1 MGIEKVVCGVMKSL
15 EEEIR
20 SSNRGKEIQSYDFYD
35 MDEMS
40 YLIKP
45 SNDEI
50 RIPPRSSMYEG
61 VYVDVVESQ
70 KVRDSGHACNVEGL
84 WQLEDQLAT

>member
-1 MGIEKVVCGVMKSL
+1 MAIEKLVCGVMKSL

-45 SNDEI
+45 SSDEI
-50 RIPPRSSMYEG
+50 HIALGSFVYEA
-61 VYVDVVESQ
+61 VYVDVAESQ
-70 KVRDSGHACNVEGL
+70 KVRESGHS
-84 WQLEDQLAT
+84 WKFKTT

>member
-1 MGIEKVVCGVMKSL
+1 MAIGKVVCGVMKSL

-35 MDEMS
+35 MDEMG

-45 SNDEI
+45 SNDKI
-50 RIPPRSSMYEG
+50 HIPPRSSMNEG
-61 VYVDVVESQ
+61 VYVDFTERH
-70 KVRDSGHACNVEGL
+70 KARDSGHACNVEGL
-84 WQLEDQLAT
+84 W

>member
-1 MGIEKVVCGVMKSL
+1 MAIGKVVCGVMKSL

-35 MDEMS
+35 MDEMG

-45 SNDEI
+45 SNDKI
-50 RIPPRSSMYEG
+50 HIPPRASMYEG
-61 VYVDVVESQ
+61 VHVDVVESQ
-70 KVRDSGHACNVEGL
+70 KVRDLGHACNVEGL
-84 WQLEDQLAT
+84 WKL